1 MRYNGFSLCERGK
14 YFKRKGENMKK
25 MKCVVAKEG
34 RVLMANDRVAR
45 KFISKT
51 SARRFVGNLVQKSTR
66 LRVKDFEMITI

>member
-1 MRYNGFSLCERGK
+1 
-14 YFKRKGENMKK
+14 MKK
-25 MKCVVAKEG
+25 MKCVVAKKG